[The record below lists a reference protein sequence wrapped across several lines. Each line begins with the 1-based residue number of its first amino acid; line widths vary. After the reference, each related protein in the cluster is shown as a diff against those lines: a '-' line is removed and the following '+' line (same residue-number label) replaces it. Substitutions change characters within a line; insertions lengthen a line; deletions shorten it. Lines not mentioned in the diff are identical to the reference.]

1 MKHVL
6 KSMWIHDV
14 LIDIMVQYFKSTEVV
29 EEHLKVFRRAILLR
43 HVNLY
48 HQERF
53 ESERDRAQL
62 KQSDQDDMTSAL
74 FRRADGRD
82 HDVDDEGAHSNIK
95 STPNTKMRPVREGLP
110 AAHNETQ
117 RLPH

>member
-1 MKHVL
+1 
-6 KSMWIHDV
+6 MWIHDV

-29 EEHLKVFRRAILLR
+29 EEHLKVFRRTILLR

-82 HDVDDEGAHSNIK
+82 HDVDDEGAHANIK
-95 STPNTKMRPVREGLP
+95 SAPNTKMRPVREGLP